1 MKNDIMKNLTDTELI
16 VLCNEI
22 YDWDHGNGTLN
33 PDSLLRKLYDQHEK
47 EYFAV
52 LYFRDDI
59 INEAYS
65 RFHKVAKTLI
75 VSKAGLFIK

>member
-1 MKNDIMKNLTDTELI
+1 MENNVTKNLTDSELV
-16 VLCNEI
+16 VLCNDI

-33 PDSLLRKLYDQHEK
+33 PDSQLKKLHEK
-47 EYFAV
+47 HEKLFYAIQY
-52 LYFRDDI
+52 LRDDI
-59 INEAYS
+59 LNEAYE